1 MSDNSDNRIRRAA
14 TPDGGSVYTI
24 EMSPDA
30 EDVIARAAKFH
41 GCGLEAILGTAL
53 NVYLG
58 SFDESVRL
66 AMEARDSG
74 PRH

>member
-1 MSDNSDNRIRRAA
+1 MSDSRITRIA
-14 TPDGGSVYTI
+14 TPDGGAVYQI
-24 EMSPDA
+24 EMSEDA
-30 EDVIARAAKFH
+30 EAVIWRAAKFH

-58 SFDESVRL
+58 SFDEAVRL